1 MINALYMND
10 LNEMPT
16 EEERQRFRI
25 EDLSSL
31 NWAMR
36 KLTAIEAKKA
46 EVNTLANDEIERIE
60 HYRKS
65 ELEKLADSEDFF
77 KTLIQD
83 YASRKRSEDPKYKSE
98 KTPYGSI
105 SFRKQQPKW
114 IYDDQALV
122 DFLEENDHHE
132 LIRVKKEPVKTEI
145 KKLFKVDNGLVVD
158 EHGQIVEGIR
168 VEEQPDTLDIKVGG

>member
-46 EVNTLANDEIERIE
+46 EVNNLANDEIERIE

-65 ELEKLADSEDFF
+65 ELDKLADSEDFF
-77 KTLIQD
+77 KSLIQD
-83 YASRKRSEDPKYKSE
+83 YASRKRAEDPKYKSE

-105 SFRKQQPKW
+105 GFRKQQPKW

-122 DFLEENDHHE
+122 EFLEANDRDD

-145 KKLFKVDNGLVVD
+145 KKIFRVDKGFAID